1 MSLLLSLTVKSC
13 AAAVLTLLEHLA
25 LICDGAAD
33 AAEASGRPAT
43 ASV

>member
-1 MSLLLSLTVKSC
+1 MSLPLSHTVGPC
-13 AAAVLTLLEHLA
+13 AAAVLTLLGHLA

-33 AAEASGRPAT
+33 AAEASGRPAA